1 MSNYAI
7 SIIAPLYNESEG
19 FNYLVE
25 RIDAVVKESAVTI
38 EVVLVDDGSKDNT
51 AQLMQ
56 LHALEN
62 KNYNCVFLSRNFGH
76 QTAVTAG
83 ISVARATDALFIID
97 GDLQDPPELL
107 NSFYAKLK
115 EGYDVVYA
123 IRTKRKEG
131 ILKKMAYAGFYRF
144 LQYISTTKI
153 PLDSGDFSMISRRVA
168 NLMSQMPEESRFIRG
183 MRTWVGFKQIGVE
196 YERDERHS
204 GSPKYT
210 FKQLWQLA
218 KNGIFNFSEA
228 PIKLMKRIG
237 YLAIIS
243 SLVFG
248 AYAVYKK
255 IMFNSVPEGYTSLF
269 FGLIL
274 FSGIQ
279 FIFLGLLGE
288 YVLRIFFQV
297 KQRPLFII
305 KEQITE
311 GKLITIQ
318 YDKAEAN
325 HSKQH

>member
-1 MSNYAI
+1 MSNYTI
-7 SIIAPLYNESEG
+7 SIIAPLYNESDG
-19 FNYLVE
+19 FNYLVN
-25 RIDAVVKESAVTI
+25 RIDAVVQESNMPI
-38 EVVLVDDGSKDNT
+38 EVVLVDDGSSDNT

-83 ISVARATDALFIID
+83 ISVARGSEALFIID

-107 NSFYAKLK
+107 ISFYQKLK

-131 ILKKMAYAGFYRF
+131 FFKKMAYASFYRF

-168 NLMSQMPEESRFIRG
+168 NLMKQMPEESRFLRG

-204 GSPKYT
+204 GTPKYT
-210 FKQLWQLA
+210 FKKLWQLA

-237 YLAIIS
+237 YLAILC
-243 SLVFG
+243 SLLFG
-248 AYAVYKK
+248 GYAVYKK
-255 IMFNSVPEGYTSLF
+255 IAYNSVPEGYTSLF

-305 KEQITE
+305 KEQITD
-311 GKLITIQ
+311 GKLIEVN
-318 YDKAEAN
+318 YDKAKDSSN
-325 HSKQH
+325 D